1 MEDEIGNSISVH
13 QMAINQLQEI
23 KERVKKVHRDE
34 IILKIQ
40 TKHWY
45 GYVDERFIKTNTDK
59 FKISKNTMNLIL
71 EEAIKKERERI
82 DKLIDLE
89 ILKRETK
96 E

>member
-1 MEDEIGNSISVH
+1 MEDKIGNSILVH
-13 QMAINQLQEI
+13 QMSINQLQEI
-23 KERVKKVHRDE
+23 KERVKKTHRDE
-34 IILKIQ
+34 VILKIQ

-45 GYVDERFIKTNTDK
+45 GYADEADIKMNKDK
-59 FKISKNTMNLIL
+59 FKISKYTMNLIL

>member
-1 MEDEIGNSISVH
+1 MEDKIGNSIFVH

-23 KERVKKVHRDE
+23 KERVKKINRDE
-34 IILKIQ
+34 VILKIQ

-45 GYVDERFIKTNTDK
+45 GYAAKEIMNTDK
-59 FKISKNTMNLIL
+59 FKISKYTMYLIL

-82 DKLIDLE
+82 NKLIDLE